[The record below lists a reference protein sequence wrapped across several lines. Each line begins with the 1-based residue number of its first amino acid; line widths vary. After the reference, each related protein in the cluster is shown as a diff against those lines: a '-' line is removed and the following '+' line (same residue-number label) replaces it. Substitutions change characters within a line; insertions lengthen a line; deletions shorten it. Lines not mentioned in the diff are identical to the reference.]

1 MGEAKRPGPGLERMT
16 AAAAAEHEEQLQRL
30 AHIQDEEESREP
42 ELLVLSENLKQ
53 KYVRY
58 WSAVQHLRETWWE
71 VEVGVW
77 RKWWVVAQAEV
88 DGHDTPE
95 GGGGSS
101 RGDKMERRESVQ
113 VQWDRQPV
121 PAPTLDRLRREHAQ
135 GKHAEGNPA
144 IHGAG
149 PEDNMD
155 DEETDT
161 RQVSGRKRLRNAA
174 VDDENA
180 TLTNTNFIWDGRSGY
195 GCVRGGDCMAGA
207 GTTITSAE
215 IRTEL
220 EVGGRDSSNGG
231 QGMERSTWS
240 TWLMVTDV
248 AGCCALVDSGG
259 MR

>member
-1 MGEAKRPGPGLERMT
+1 M
-16 AAAAAEHEEQLQRL
+16 
-30 AHIQDEEESREP
+30 
-42 ELLVLSENLKQ
+42 
-53 KYVRY
+53 
-58 WSAVQHLRETWWE
+58 
-71 VEVGVW
+71 
-77 RKWWVVAQAEV
+77 VARAEV
-88 DGHDTPE
+88 DGRDTPV
-95 GGGGSS
+95 GGGGSNG
-101 RGDKMERRESVQ
+101 GDGTERRESVR

-121 PAPTLDRLRREHAQ
+121 SAPTLDRLRREQ
-135 GKHAEGNPA
+135 AEGNPA

-174 VDDENA
+174 ADDENA
-180 TLTNTNFIWDGRSGY
+180 TTLTNTNFIRDGRSGY
-195 GCVRGGDCMAGA
+195 GCVRGGDCMARP

-220 EVGGRDSSNGG
+220 EAGGRDSSNGG

-240 TWLMVTDV
+240 TWLTVTDV

-259 MR
+259 RR